1 MRPLRFRAGLNRA
14 CRRGLLHS
22 LPTRRRHAETPASA
36 PRIRMQENAAMKV
49 KQAMHAG
56 VDWCAPDTPLSDI
69 ARIMRD
75 SDVGAV
81 PIGENDKLI
90 GMVTDRDI
98 VCRGFADGRDPTSMT
113 ARDVMTSGIVYC
125 TENQS
130 IEDAI
135 HMMEEKQI
143 RRMPVINGK
152 KRKIGRAHV

>member
-1 MRPLRFRAGLNRA
+1 
-14 CRRGLLHS
+14 
-22 LPTRRRHAETPASA
+22 
-36 PRIRMQENAAMKV
+36 MKV

-143 RRMPVINGK
+143 RRMTVINGK
-152 KRKIGRAHV
+152 KRMTGMLSLGDLAHSTKPELTGELAQSVSAHH

>member
-1 MRPLRFRAGLNRA
+1 MN
-14 CRRGLLHS
+14 
-22 LPTRRRHAETPASA
+22 
-36 PRIRMQENAAMKV
+36 V

-69 ARIMRD
+69 ARVMRD
-75 SDVGAV
+75 ADVGAV
-81 PIGENDKLI
+81 PIGENDRLI

-98 VCRGFADGRDPTSMT
+98 VCRGCADGRDPTAMT

-125 TENQS
+125 TEDQS

-143 RRMPVINGK
+143 RRMPVIDGK
-152 KRKIGRAHV
+152 KRMTGMLSLGDLAHATRREITGEFAQAVSAHH

>member
-1 MRPLRFRAGLNRA
+1 MRPLRLRAGVNRA

-81 PIGENDKLI
+81 PIGE
-90 GMVTDRDI
+90 TDNPL
-98 VCRGFADGRDPTSMT
+98 GQDPERNT
-113 ARDVMTSGIVYC
+113 APP
-125 TENQS
+125 
-130 IEDAI
+130 A
-135 HMMEEKQI
+135 
-143 RRMPVINGK
+143 
-152 KRKIGRAHV
+152 